1 MIVLETNVK
10 SVVEGKTSRF
20 TVSFIENGANTKIE
34 EIFILHVYKG
44 LLSIEWNERTIHLQ
58 PINVNWGTR
67 CFQMRNVRRL
77 GKPELKVA
85 EIKDMLKTLKG
96 IEKRDFAIYC
106 LEILKLYSYIVESIG
121 EYKIER
127 SDDEWS
133 KHTCVQL
140 CTPYSTIEIGS
151 VQGSM
156 SGLNSSIDRMQD
168 LYINELNIK

>member
-1 MIVLETNVK
+1 MIVIETIVK
-10 SVVEGKTSRF
+10 SIVKGKTSKF
-20 TVSFIENGANTKIE
+20 TVSYIENDSDSKIK

-58 PINVNWGTR
+58 PITVNWGTR
-67 CFQMRNVRRL
+67 CFQLRNVHRL
-77 GKPELKVA
+77 GKPELKVE
-85 EIKDMLKTLKG
+85 EIKDKLKTLYG
-96 IEKRDFAIYC
+96 IEKKDFAIYC
-106 LEILKLYSYIVESIG
+106 LEILKLYKYIVELTG

-156 SGLNSSIDRMQD
+156 SGLSPSIDRMQD
-168 LYINELNIK
+168 LYIKELNIK